1 MGVSMAEEKTA
12 AEFGAE
18 GGRKRAES
26 LTKDRRRDISRQAA
40 EARWAAEGKL
50 KVLRATHEGPLN
62 IAGFILPCAVLE
74 DGTRVLSRFGFM
86 QGIGRTGKAKG
97 GRRYDEESK
106 VPVFLTAENLKRFI
120 TKELLENSEPI
131 PFRPVGGG
139 GVAMGYKADLLT
151 QVCNVFINAKFAPL
165 GRAQRFSASLAA
177 LRRS

>member
-1 MGVSMAEEKTA
+1 VAV
-12 AEFGAE
+12 
-18 GGRKRAES
+18 
-26 LTKDRRRDISRQAA
+26 RR
-40 EARWAAEGKL
+40 
-50 KVLRATHEGPLN
+50 H
-62 IAGFILPCAVLE
+62 
-74 DGTRVLSRFGFM
+74 LSRGAS
-86 QGIGRTGKAKG
+86 GVGRTGKAKG